1 MKQWTKNNARTDQVV
16 DANQFNEQHRSFR
29 GQITGLDRA
38 QYPQDCVT
46 QSRLK
51 PNAMHKCWVFSPW
64 DTGVTAAEG
73 EQTVRRAAD
82 ADTLTEQW
90 RALNYVNYT
99 AGFITV
105 FEATLEPFKGG
116 NLFVEW
122 YGNAAIQQFWGWTK
136 EASYAGI
143 PLRKGIPNDK
153 FGGLRILLN
162 GVVVVE
168 RIGPAKPMDCFSIS
182 GAQQLPSGP
191 VTLTCQW
198 NPTGAGPDDPIETA
212 AGLDLMQAHLF
223 GNRIFAIGRWR

>member
-1 MKQWTKNNARTDQVV
+1 MKQWTKNNARTEQIV

-29 GQITGLDRA
+29 GQMTGLDRA
-38 QYPQDCVT
+38 QYPEGCVT

-64 DTGVTAAEG
+64 STGVTAADG

-82 ADTLTEQW
+82 SDTLPQQW

-105 FEATLEPFKGG
+105 FETTLEPFKGG

-122 YGNAAIQQFWGWTK
+122 YGNAAIQQFWGWTN
-136 EASYAGI
+136 EASYQSTQ
-143 PLRKGIPNDK
+143 KGIPNDK

-182 GAQQLPSGP
+182 GAQQLASGP

-198 NPTGAGPDDPIETA
+198 NPTGAGPDDPIDES
-212 AGLDLMQAHLF
+212 LSNKDLMQAHLF